1 MNSVLV
7 LLLALVSLCHGGADT
22 MDFYNVPVTYQSYS
36 PSSREAGLFF
46 VRQSQIILFGGYR
59 EQINIRGGANQ
70 FFNDMFAYDIDDD
83 SWYRIHAGGSA
94 APSPRAFFCA
104 TYYEPHDAIYLY
116 AGVNYNTTFFM
127 NYSEDPSW
135 KYTFANNT
143 WQQIYPANTPSARAS
158 MGCGLVGESIY
169 MTHGA
174 VPTPVGEQGF
184 KTTDE
189 MWSWNLET
197 NSWTFINRSSFIGGP
212 TNRTQIRVAHV
223 PETNNLIV
231 LSGESFDQFS
241 RAIPQG
247 DMYLYNTV
255 TGQWSTLNT
264 TGAPAVIR
272 EFFAMQMLSSRYL
285 FLQGGDAQGN
295 LTQAQT
301 CLSPMLCLIQ
311 ATPTSDTFMYDLKH
325 QTYEKL
331 TLDHQPL
338 ALKRAMMTMHEG
350 IVYMFGGYGWS
361 VYTGAMR
368 SDSMSYMVV
377 HPKYLFA

>member
-1 MNSVLV
+1 
-7 LLLALVSLCHGGADT
+7 
-22 MDFYNVPVTYQSYS
+22 
-36 PSSREAGLFF
+36 
-46 VRQSQIILFGGYR
+46 
-59 EQINIRGGANQ
+59 
-70 FFNDMFAYDIDDD
+70 
-83 SWYRIHAGGSA
+83 
-94 APSPRAFFCA
+94 
-104 TYYEPHDAIYLY
+104 
-116 AGVNYNTTFFM
+116 
-127 NYSEDPSW
+127 
-135 KYTFANNT
+135 
-143 WQQIYPANTPSARAS
+143 
-158 MGCGLVGESIY
+158 
-169 MTHGA
+169 
-174 VPTPVGEQGF
+174 
-184 KTTDE
+184 
-189 MWSWNLET
+189 
-197 NSWTFINRSSFIGGP
+197 
-212 TNRTQIRVAHV
+212 
-223 PETNNLIV
+223 
-231 LSGESFDQFS
+231 
-241 RAIPQG
+241 
-247 DMYLYNTV
+247 MYLYNTV

-264 TGAPAVIR
+264 TGAPVVIR

-301 CLSPMLCLIQ
+301 CLSPMFCLIQ